1 MVSQADWIC
10 WANWVSGADKSRIR
24 AIRCVRQHN
33 DSAVRLSIYV
43 IAKQAVRVS
52 WAAGCYGTFFTL
64 QPLKIACGDHG
75 LLG

>member
-1 MVSQADWIC
+1 MIQV
-10 WANWVSGADKSRIR
+10 
-24 AIRCVRQHN
+24 
-33 DSAVRLSIYV
+33 VRLSIYV

-64 QPLKIACGDHG
+64 QPLKIACGDHE

>member
-1 MVSQADWIC
+1 MI
-10 WANWVSGADKSRIR
+10 G
-24 AIRCVRQHN
+24 
-33 DSAVRLSIYV
+33 AVRLSIYV